1 MGQALLTVHGL
12 AKGFQS
18 GNEQIPV
25 LADLALTLNQGQ
37 SMALMGRSGSGKST
51 LLNLLCG
58 LEHPDAGVID
68 IDGQRFDGGRASDR
82 QVQARRWADLRR
94 QRIGVV
100 FQDANLMPAMSLLDN
115 VRLRARLAGQ
125 DDQGCLAWL
134 ERLGIGALGDRFP
147 DQVSG
152 GQRQRAALAMVFA
165 MQPALILADE
175 PTGSLDRHT
184 ADDVADELF
193 RLQADHG
200 CALILATHD
209 AELAARC
216 GQRLDLAHLSSSSAP
231 SRSSLRS
238 TSSAP
243 ADRAQ

>member
-1 MGQALLTVHGL
+1 MRQALLQVHGL
-12 AKGFQS
+12 TKGFRS
-18 GNEQIPV
+18 GSEQIPV
-25 LADLALTLNQGQ
+25 LSDMALNLGQGE
-37 SMALMGRSGSGKST
+37 SLALMGRSGSGKST

-58 LEHPDAGVID
+58 LEYPNAGVIRVA
-68 IDGQRFDGGRASDR
+68 GQLFDGGHADNQRER
-82 QVQARRWADLRR
+82 ARRWADLRR

-125 DDQGCLAWL
+125 EEQNCQAWL
-134 ERLGIGALGDRFP
+134 ERLGIGALADRFP

-165 MQPALILADE
+165 MQPELILADE

-184 ADDVADELF
+184 ADEVANELF
-193 RLQADHG
+193 RLQADSG

-216 GQRLDLAHLSSSSAP
+216 GQRVDLGHLS
-231 SRSSLRS
+231 
-238 TSSAP
+238 
-243 ADRAQ
+243 Q